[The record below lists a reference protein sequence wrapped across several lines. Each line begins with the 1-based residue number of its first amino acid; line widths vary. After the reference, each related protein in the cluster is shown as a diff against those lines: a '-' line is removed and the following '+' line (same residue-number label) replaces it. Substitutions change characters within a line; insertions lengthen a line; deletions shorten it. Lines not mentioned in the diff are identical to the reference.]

1 MLDAHSVPLS
11 AGGLNFQPNFQKGGT
26 WKVLYFYREVAGK
39 EGVTFFYGGGG
50 GCNFTQKNKLKSEI
64 FYDKKSL

>member
-11 AGGLNFQPNFQKGGT
+11 AGELNFQPNFQKGGDLKGSLLLEGGY
-26 WKVLYFYREVAGK
+26 WKRG
-39 EGVTFFYGGGG
+39 GVIFLRGGGAI
-50 GCNFTQKNKLKSEI
+50 FTQKNKLKSEI